1 MAYLTKEER
10 AAKSKADRKKR
21 EEGQKKIGSWLEKA
35 GKGATGFVRGM
46 PSKLKSM
53 SDKQKAK
60 NKADREKRKAK
71 REKEAKAHSAKM
83 ADRKKAT
90 KARVAAADAK
100 AKAAKAARE
109 AKKTDKA
116 KTAKTSKTTKA
127 KTAKTTKAKTTKAK
141 KKTFAERVGGKK
153 IDYSDPAVR
162 EKLTKYKKDPDKGRA
177 GIQSLFGGRGKK
189 QKVASTT
196 TPKGEGFGVA
206 FKRARKAYMG
216 GGKEKTFP
224 WRGKEYHTRW
234 KDETPKQQLATRKGK
249 TKGVDDWQRKVA
261 KKYGG
266 GKV

>member
-10 AAKSKADRKKR
+10 AAKRKADRKRGEKT
-21 EEGQKKIGSWLEKA
+21 EKKIGSWLRD
-35 GKGATGFVRGM
+35 V
-46 PSKLKSM
+46 PSKLKSI

-60 NKADREKRKAK
+60 NKADKEKREAKKA
-71 REKEAKAHSAKM
+71 KEAKAHSAKM

-109 AKKTDKA
+109 AKKTTKA
-116 KTAKTSKTTKA
+116 KTAKTTKA
-127 KTAKTTKAKTTKAK
+127 KTAKTTKAKTTKTTKAK
-141 KKTFAERVGGKK
+141 KKTYSDRIAKREGKK
-153 IDYSDPAVR
+153 IDYTDPAVR
-162 EKLTKYKKDPDKGRA
+162 EKLTKYKKDPDTGRA
-177 GIQSLFGGRGKK
+177 GIQSLFGGKGTK

-196 TPKGEGFGVA
+196 KPKGEGFGVA

-216 GGKEKTFP
+216 GGKEKTFD

>member
-10 AAKSKADRKKR
+10 AAKRKADLKRGKKT
-21 EEGQKKIGSWLEKA
+21 QKKIESWL
-35 GKGATGFVRGM
+35 GDV

>member
-10 AAKSKADRKKR
+10 AAKKEKDRKQR

-46 PSKLKSM
+46 PSKLKSI

-60 NKADREKRKAK
+60 SKADKEKRKAK

-109 AKKTDKA
+109 AKKT
-116 KTAKTSKTTKA
+116 TKA
-127 KTAKTTKAKTTKAK
+127 KTAKTTKAKTTKTTKAK
-141 KKTFAERVGGKK
+141 KKTYSDRIAKREGKK
-153 IDYSDPAVR
+153 IDYTDPAVR
-162 EKLTKYKKDPDKGRA
+162 EKLTKYKKDPDTGRA
-177 GIQSLFGGRGKK
+177 GVQSLFGGQGKK

-196 TPKGEGFGVA
+196 KPKGEGFGVA
-206 FKRARKAYMG
+206 FKRARKAYME
-216 GGKEKTFP
+216 GGKKKTFP

-249 TKGVDDWQRKVA
+249 TKGVEDYQKQIA
-261 KKYGG
+261 KKWRG
-266 GKV
+266 GKI

>member
-10 AAKSKADRKKR
+10 AAKRKADRKRGEKT
-21 EEGQKKIGSWLEKA
+21 EKKIGSWL
-35 GKGATGFVRGM
+35 GDV
-46 PSKLKSM
+46 PSKLKSI

-109 AKKTDKA
+109 AKKTTKA
-116 KTAKTSKTTKA
+116 KTAKTTKA
-127 KTAKTTKAKTTKAK
+127 KTAKTTKAKTTKTTKAK
-141 KKTFAERVGGKK
+141 KKTYSDRVAKREGKK
-153 IDYSDPAVR
+153 IDYTDPAVR
-162 EKLTKYKKDPDKGRA
+162 EKLTKYKKDPDTGRA
-177 GIQSLFGGRGKK
+177 GVQSLFGGKGKK

-196 TPKGEGFGVA
+196 TPKGDGFGAA
-206 FKRARKAYMG
+206 FKKARKAYMG
-216 GGKEKTFP
+216 GGKEKTFD

-234 KDETPKQQLATRKGK
+234 KDETPKQQLAARKGQ
-249 TKGVDDWQRKVA
+249 TKGVDDWQKKVA
-261 KKYGG
+261 KKWGG
-266 GKV
+266 GKI

>member
-1 MAYLTKEER
+1 
-10 AAKSKADRKKR
+10 
-21 EEGQKKIGSWLEKA
+21 
-35 GKGATGFVRGM
+35 
-46 PSKLKSM
+46 M
-53 SDKQKAK
+53 SEKQKAK
-60 NKADREKRKAK
+60 SKADREKRKAK

-109 AKKTDKA
+109 AKKTTKA
-116 KTAKTSKTTKA
+116 KTAKTTKA

-196 TPKGEGFGVA
+196 TPKGASTTTPKGEGFGVA
-206 FKRARKAYMG
+206 FKRARDAFMG
-216 GGKEKTFP
+216 GGKEKTFD

-234 KDETPKQQLATRKGK
+234 KDETPKQQLAARKGQ
-249 TKGVDDWQRKVA
+249 TKGVDDWQKKVA
-261 KKYGG
+261 KKWGG
-266 GKV
+266 GKI